1 MNLAAIAAMLA
12 ISAASPIAAQSA
24 EQQQTNPQGRIVNVP
39 GRGNVYYQP
48 VPSSDTRSQPR
59 MVNVPGYGDVY
70 VVPVRPKDTRSPR
83 QRCWDEEAERIGG
96 TLSDLDRRS
105 IDLKCSQR

>member
-1 MNLAAIAAMLA
+1 MTAAMLA

-24 EQQQTNPQGRIVNVP
+24 EREHTSPHARIVNVP
-39 GRGNVYYQP
+39 GHGTVYVKP

-59 MVNVPGYGDVY
+59 TVNVPGYGELY
-70 VVPVRPKDTRSPR
+70 VVPVRPKDTRTPR
-83 QRCWDEEAERIGG
+83 QRCVDEEIAAGG
-96 TLSDLDRRS
+96 GSPSRLTMGT